1 MDRGFSLRA
10 VCNYQ
15 ETIALEAKSLH
26 NFADIEPDSV

>member
-15 ETIALEAKSLH
+15 ETIALGAKSLH
-26 NFADIEPDSV
+26 NFADIEPNPV